1 MQFEIYFVQGPTLR
15 RSAENENQ
23 KSPQGNRFPQLA
35 PLDFSSFSNPQQVLM
50 KREQVKVFFRVLR
63 VLLSSMNGEG
73 VRTVFGLQI
82 LGKPSRKLK

>member
-35 PLDFSSFSNPQQVLM
+35 PLDFSSFSNPTTGFDE
-50 KREQVKVFFRVLR
+50 KGTGKGFFELR
-63 VLLSSMNGEG
+63 
-73 VRTVFGLQI
+73 F
-82 LGKPSRKLK
+82 LGSCCLP